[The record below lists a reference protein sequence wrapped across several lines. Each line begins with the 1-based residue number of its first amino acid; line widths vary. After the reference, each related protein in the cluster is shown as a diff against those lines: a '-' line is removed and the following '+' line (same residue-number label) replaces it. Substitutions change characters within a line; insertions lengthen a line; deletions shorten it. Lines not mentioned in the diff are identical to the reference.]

1 MKLLHRLMQV
11 LLATKHLNM
20 RTIITGSFFGIIL
33 SIAGV
38 TEAAAQKAA
47 KDSVSVHVSAL
58 QEVVVTGQYQPQS
71 LRKSVYQVRTI
82 TADRIT
88 RQGATSL
95 TGVLNNELGIR
106 FSNDRTLGTTD
117 IELMGMSGRN
127 VKILLDGVPLVDRG
141 DTRESLNQIDVHTI
155 ERVEI
160 VEGPM
165 SVSYGSDALAGVIN
179 IITKKGGKSK
189 LSVSAGVQEESAGG
203 EYEPGLNKGVHNQYL
218 NLSWQKKNW
227 TISAGGAHNDFGGW
241 KEGRDSLADK
251 REWHPKEQWLG
262 NARVG
267 YRTNKLNT
275 WYRLDALTETIN
287 SLGTVFQTTNTA
299 RDQNYYTH
307 RYLHQVQADYNMNER
322 LQWNALAAYT
332 DYSRRTQTSL
342 LDLNT
347 GKTTLSLGDG
357 EQDKASFNS
366 LVARVTAQYKISE
379 KLSLQPGLDFNRESA
394 KGARISETPSIT
406 DFAVF
411 ASAEWRPVTGI
422 NIRPGLRFIRNSVYN
437 APPVVPSVNTKFDL
451 GKNFDLRVAYA
462 HGFRS
467 PALRELYFYF
477 FDASHSIKGNTN
489 LKAEYSNS
497 FNGSLTWHPELEKA
511 VKFKATVGA
520 FYNEFRNQINYGAD
534 ASVPDVLTYI
544 NIDRFKTTGGTLS
557 STLNYKAWQ
566 LNAGFSMIGR
576 YNNLSDNSN
585 YAKDDL
591 PSFMWSPEVN
601 ANLLYDIQKIGT
613 RLSLFYKFTGKRP
626 VYQTMSV
633 NGQTVAARAETASF
647 SWADATVSKSLGK
660 FITLNGGVKNIFNV
674 TTLSSTV
681 GDTGAAHS
689 TGGDLPLSYGRSWF
703 LGITFQWN
711 Q

>member
-1 MKLLHRLMQV
+1 
-11 LLATKHLNM
+11 M
-20 RTIITGSFFGIIL
+20 RTIITGSFCAIIL
-33 SIAGV
+33 SMAGN

-47 KDSVSVHVSAL
+47 SDSMPVTVSTM

-82 TADRIT
+82 AADRIA

-155 ERVEI
+155 ERIEI

-179 IITKKGGKSK
+179 IITKKGGKSR
-189 LSVSAGVQEESAGG
+189 LSVSAGMQEESVGS
-203 EYEPGLNKGVHNQYL
+203 EYEPGINKGSHNQYL
-218 NLSWQKKNW
+218 TVNWQKNNW
-227 TISAGGAHNDFGGW
+227 NLSAGGSHNDFGGW
-241 KEGRDSLADK
+241 KEGRDSLSDK

-262 NARVG
+262 HARLG
-267 YRTNKLNT
+267 YRNNKLNT
-275 WYRLDALTETIN
+275 WYRLDALAETIN
-287 SLGTVFQTTNTA
+287 SLGAVFQTTNTA
-299 RDQNYYTH
+299 RDQNYYSH
-307 RYLHQVQADYNMNER
+307 RYLHQVQAEYNMSER
-322 LQWNALAAYT
+322 LQWNAMAAYT
-332 DYSRRTQTSL
+332 DYSRRTQTTM

-347 GKTTLSLGDG
+347 GKKTLSLGDG
-357 EQDKASFNS
+357 EQDKATFNS
-366 LVARVTAQYKISE
+366 LVARITAQYRISDQ
-379 KLSLQPGLDFNRESA
+379 LSLQPGLDLNRESA
-394 KGARISETPSIT
+394 KGARISGSPSIT
-406 DFAVF
+406 DIAVF

-422 NIRPGLRFIRNSVYN
+422 NIRPGLRFIRNSVYD
-437 APPVVPSVNTKFDL
+437 APPVVPSVNTRFDL
-451 GKNFDLRVAYA
+451 GKDFDLRIAYA
-462 HGFRS
+462 RGFRS

-497 FNGSLTWHPELEKA
+497 FNGSLTWHPELKKE
-511 VKFKATVGA
+511 FRLKATVGA
-520 FYNEFRNQINYGAD
+520 FFNDFRNQINYGAD
-534 ASVPDVLTYI
+534 ASVPDVLTYV
-544 NIDRFKTTGGTLS
+544 NIDKFRTTGGTLS
-557 STLNYKAWQ
+557 AALNYKAWQ

-576 YNNLSDNSN
+576 YNNLSENSH

-591 PSFMWSPEVN
+591 PSLMWSPEVN
-601 ANLLYDIQKIGT
+601 ANLLYDIQKTGT
-613 RLSLFYKFTGKRP
+613 RISLFYKFTGKRP
-626 VYQTMSV
+626 VYQAMV
-633 NGQTVAARAETASF
+633 MNGQTVAARAETAGF
-647 SWADATVSKSLGK
+647 SWADATVSKLIGK
-660 FITLNGGVKNIFNV
+660 CITLNGGVKNIFNV

-703 LGITFQWN
+703 LGLAFQWN

>member
-1 MKLLHRLMQV
+1 
-11 LLATKHLNM
+11 M

-33 SIAGV
+33 SMAGN
-38 TEAAAQKAA
+38 TDAAAQKAA
-47 KDSVSVHVSAL
+47 KDSVPVRVSSL

-82 TADRIT
+82 SADRIT
-88 RQGATSL
+88 RQGATNL

-155 ERVEI
+155 ESVEI

-179 IITKKGGKSK
+179 IITKKGGKSR
-189 LSVSAGVQEESAGG
+189 LSVSAGVQEESAGS
-203 EYEPGLNKGVHNQYL
+203 EYEPGINKGVHNQYL
-218 NLSWQKKNW
+218 NLSWQKNNW
-227 TISAGGAHNDFGGW
+227 TLSAGGAHNDFGGW

-267 YRTNKLNT
+267 YRNNKINT
-275 WYRLDALTETIN
+275 WYRLDALTETI
-287 SLGTVFQTTNTA
+287 SSMGSIFQTTNTA
-299 RDQNYYTH
+299 RDQNYFSH
-307 RYLHQVQADYNMNER
+307 RYLHQVQAEYNMSER
-322 LQWNALAAYT
+322 LQWNAMAAYT
-332 DYSRRTQTSL
+332 DYSRRTQTSI

-347 GKTTLSLGDG
+347 GRKTLSLGDG
-357 EQDKASFNS
+357 EQDKATFNS
-366 LVARVTAQYKISE
+366 LVARITAQYKISE
-379 KLSLQPGLDFNRESA
+379 QLSLQPGLDFNRESA
-394 KGARISETPSIT
+394 KGARISGSPSIT

-422 NIRPGLRFIRNSVYN
+422 NIRPGLRFIRNSVYD

-451 GKNFDLRVAYA
+451 GKDFDLRVAYA
-462 HGFRS
+462 RGFRS

-497 FNGSLTWHPELEKA
+497 FSGSLTWHPELKKE

-576 YNNLSDNSN
+576 YNNLSDNSS

-613 RLSLFYKFTGKRP
+613 KLSLFYKFTGKRP
-626 VYQTMSV
+626 VYQTMV
-633 NGQTVAARAETASF
+633 LNGQTVAARAETASF
-647 SWADATVSKSLGK
+647 SWADATISKSLGK
-660 FITLNGGVKNIFNV
+660 FIILNGGAKNIFNV

-703 LGITFQWN
+703 LGLAFQWN